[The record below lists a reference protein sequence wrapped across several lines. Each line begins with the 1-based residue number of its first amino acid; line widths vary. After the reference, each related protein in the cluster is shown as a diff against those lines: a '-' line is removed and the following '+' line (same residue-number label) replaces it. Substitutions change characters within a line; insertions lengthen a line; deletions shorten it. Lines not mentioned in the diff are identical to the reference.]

1 MLVNFLK
8 RVKALYWGW
17 VTVPEEIG
25 NRLNVKM
32 NRSKEDIVDVALRDI
47 EHRSVCVLQQW
58 QESFHRH
65 VCIVQYDA
73 RLAAPLYKVK
83 S

>member
-1 MLVNFLK
+1 LFDSFFLPK
-8 RVKALYWGW
+8 EV
-17 VTVPEEIG
+17 G
-25 NRLNVKM
+25 NRLNMKM
-32 NRSKEDIVDVALRDI
+32 NRSKEDIVDVVLRDI

-58 QESFHRH
+58 QESFHCH
-65 VCIVQYDA
+65 VCIVQHDA